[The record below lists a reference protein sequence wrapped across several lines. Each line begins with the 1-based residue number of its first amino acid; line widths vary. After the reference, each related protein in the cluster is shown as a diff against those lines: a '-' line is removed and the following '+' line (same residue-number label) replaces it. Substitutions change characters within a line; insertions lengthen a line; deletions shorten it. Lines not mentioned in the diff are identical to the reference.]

1 MMILVIIVKKNTS
14 RRGAEGLFGGVFPKR
29 GYICAEN
36 FAVINDPR
44 AVVIVE
50 NGADAEIKAALCVI
64 ADGDG
69 FCAFPDGIRLVT
81 CGVNPKNTVSFTS
94 RSENSITLSLNRAI
108 HTENGVIEPLEY
120 PAKLLRG
127 YSEFDYMAAF
137 AASLFH

>member
-1 MMILVIIVKKNTS
+1 MNLVVIVKKNTS

-36 FAVINDPR
+36 FAVINEPR
-44 AVVIVE
+44 AVIIVE
-50 NGADAEIKAALCVI
+50 NGADAEIQAALCVI

-69 FCAFPDGIRLVT
+69 FCTFPDGIPLVT
-81 CGVNPKNTVSFTS
+81 CGINQKNTVSFTS
-94 RSENSITLSLNRAI
+94 HSESGITLSLNRAI
-108 HTENGVIEPLEY
+108 HTENGIIEPLEY

-137 AASLFH
+137 AASLFR